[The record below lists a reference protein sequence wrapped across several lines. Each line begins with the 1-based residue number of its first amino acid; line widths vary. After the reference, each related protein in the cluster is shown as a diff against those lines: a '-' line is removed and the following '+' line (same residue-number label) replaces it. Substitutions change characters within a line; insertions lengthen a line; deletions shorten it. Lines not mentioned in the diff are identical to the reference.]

1 MTISRQH
8 NPKDGFDMF
17 IYEGHLGKLFVSEKQ
32 IPEEN
37 LFCKVCGDFDWEI
50 GEANNRKEAW
60 KLLKNDVEVNGSGGY
75 DKKYIQNFINEHWNV

>member
-17 IYEGHLGKLFVSEKQ
+17 IYEGHLGKLFVFEKQ

-37 LFCKVCGDFDWEI
+37 LFCKVCGDFVTVKMKI
-50 GEANNRKEAW
+50 
-60 KLLKNDVEVNGSGGY
+60 LLTVQSRIDNL
-75 DKKYIQNFINEHWNV
+75 